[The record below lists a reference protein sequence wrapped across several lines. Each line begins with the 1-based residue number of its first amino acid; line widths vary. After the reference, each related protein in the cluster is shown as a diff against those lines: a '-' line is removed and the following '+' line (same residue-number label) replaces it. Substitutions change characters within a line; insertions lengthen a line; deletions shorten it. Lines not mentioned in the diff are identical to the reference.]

1 MPQKRKKNTDQ
12 GSIFRPVHCCI
23 GVDQSYSRTG
33 ISLAVDGKLKVVR
46 SVDLHAIPS
55 KTLKRRAVS
64 EALGR
69 AISSALSHY
78 PPTSIAVICE
88 RLRLFSSGAGAAPGL
103 YTSPTIRPGVIK
115 PASAMIAYL
124 VDRAYDYDICVW
136 SADTRAWKTAVLG
149 TSRPLVEPLKGVKDP
164 QKIRSVK
171 FIIQQGFEK
180 EISLCRNHG
189 AFYKYDDDAAD
200 SACIALYGFTKKPLL
215 QREY

>member
-1 MPQKRKKNTDQ
+1 MPQKKKKNTNQ

-46 SVDLHAIPS
+46 SIDLHAIPS

-78 PPTSIAVICE
+78 PPNSIAVICE

-136 SADTRAWKTAVLG
+136 SADTRAWKT
-149 TSRPLVEPLKGVKDP
+149 LKGIKDP

-200 SACIALYGFTKKPLL
+200 SACIALYGFTKNPLL